1 MRIAVIGGYA
11 PSLVNFRG
19 PLLVRMVSLGHEV
32 HALAPVHVPDVA
44 GQLEAMGVDYHG
56 IALNRRGL
64 NPLADLGA
72 LLHLKQTLVRIKPDL
87 VLSYTFKPVVY
98 GSLAARMAW
107 VGHKKRVYAMIT
119 GLGYAFTEDAGLRRR
134 ILFNV
139 AKGMYR
145 SGINAC
151 DGVIFQ
157 NPDDEAFFR
166 RLGVIPERVATTV
179 VGGSGV
185 DMAHYAEAPLPG
197 APVFLCLS
205 RLLRSKGVALFAE
218 AAARLKARHPG
229 AVFRLAGPL
238 ETGGDAVTPDEIA
251 GWRRAGAVE
260 VLDPVED
267 VRPLLAGAGV
277 YVLPSHY
284 REGVPRSI
292 LEAMSMGRAIV
303 TTDTPGCRETVIV
316 DRNGFL
322 VPPKDV
328 DALVSAMERFLL
340 DPALVPA
347 MGAASRA
354 LAQERFDVDR
364 VNDAILAFMGLGPDA
379 GVPDTAILEGAHEAA
394 L

>member
-1 MRIAVIGGYA
+1 
-11 PSLVNFRG
+11 
-19 PLLVRMVSLGHEV
+19 
-32 HALAPVHVPDVA
+32 
-44 GQLEAMGVDYHG
+44 
-56 IALNRRGL
+56 
-64 NPLADLGA
+64 
-72 LLHLKQTLVRIKPDL
+72 
-87 VLSYTFKPVVY
+87 
-98 GSLAARMAW
+98 
-107 VGHKKRVYAMIT
+107 
-119 GLGYAFTEDAGLRRR
+119 
-134 ILFNV
+134 
-139 AKGMYR
+139 
-145 SGINAC
+145 
-151 DGVIFQ
+151 
-157 NPDDEAFFR
+157 
-166 RLGVIPERVATTV
+166 
-179 VGGSGV
+179 
-185 DMAHYAEAPLPG
+185 
-197 APVFLCLS
+197 
-205 RLLRSKGVALFAE
+205 VALFAE

-303 TTDTPGCRETVIV
+303 TTDTPGCRETVIA

>member
-19 PLLVRMVSLGHEV
+19 PLLARMVSLGHEV
-32 HALAPVHVPDVA
+32 HGLAPAHVPDVG
-44 GQLEAMGVDYHG
+44 GQLEGMGVDYHR
-56 IALNRRGL
+56 IPLSRRGL
-64 NPLADLGA
+64 NPLADIGA
-72 LLHLKQTLVRIKPDL
+72 LLYIKQTLHRIRPDI
-87 VLSYTFKPVVY
+87 VLSYTFKPAVY
-98 GSLAARMAW
+98 GSLAARMVW
-107 VGHKKRVYAMIT
+107 VGEKKRVYAMIT
-119 GLGYAFTEDAGLRRR
+119 GLGYAFTEEPAGLKRR

-157 NPDDEAFFR
+157 NPDDETFFR
-166 RLGVIPERVATTV
+166 KLGVIADRVATAV
-179 VGGSGV
+179 VNGSGV
-185 DMAHYAEAPLPG
+185 DLDHYAVAPLPQG
-197 APVFLCLS
+197 PVFLCLS

-238 ETGGDAVTPDEIA
+238 ESGGDAVTPDEIA
-251 GWRRAGAVE
+251 RWRRDGALE

-303 TTDTPGCRETVIV
+303 TTDAPGCRETVEPG
-316 DRNGFL
+316 RNGFL
-322 VPPKDV
+322 VPPRDA
-328 DALVSAMERFLL
+328 DALAETMERFIL
-340 DPALVPA
+340 DPALAPA

-354 LAQERFDVDR
+354 MAEARFDVNR
-364 VNDAILAFMGLGPDA
+364 VNDAILSFMGLLPDNAVAETGPEH
-379 GVPDTAILEGAHEAA
+379 GSEA
-394 L
+394 

>member
-19 PLLVRMVSLGHEV
+19 PLLARMVSLGHEV
-32 HALAPVHVPDVA
+32 HGLAPAHVPDVGA
-44 GQLEAMGVDYHG
+44 QLEGMGVDYHR
-56 IALNRRGL
+56 IPLSRRGL
-64 NPLADLGA
+64 NPLADIGA
-72 LLHLKQTLVRIKPDL
+72 LLYIKQTLHRIRPDI
-87 VLSYTFKPVVY
+87 VLSYTFKPAVY
-98 GSLAARMAW
+98 GSLAARMVW
-107 VGHKKRVYAMIT
+107 VGEKKRVYAMIT
-119 GLGYAFTEDAGLRRR
+119 GLGYAFTEEPAGLKRR

-157 NPDDEAFFR
+157 NPDDETFFR
-166 RLGVIPERVATTV
+166 KLGVIADRVATTV
-179 VGGSGV
+179 VNGSGV
-185 DMAHYAEAPLPG
+185 DLDHYAVAPLPQG
-197 APVFLCLS
+197 PVFLCLS

-238 ETGGDAVTPDEIA
+238 ESGGDAVTPDEIA
-251 GWRRAGAVE
+251 RWRRDGALE

-303 TTDTPGCRETVIV
+303 TTDAPGCRETVEPG
-316 DRNGFL
+316 RNGFL
-322 VPPKDV
+322 VPPRDA
-328 DALVSAMERFLL
+328 DALAETMERFIL
-340 DPALVPA
+340 DPALAPA

-354 LAQERFDVDR
+354 MAEARFDVNR
-364 VNDAILAFMGLGPDA
+364 VNDAILSFMGLLPDNAVAETGPEH
-379 GVPDTAILEGAHEAA
+379 GSEA
-394 L
+394 